1 MTRNQ
6 IFARGIP
13 CAALLFTGLAT
24 VCGLA
29 GAAGIPQAAQQ
40 PSYTPAE
47 YNSYIA
53 ASKDT
58 DPKQRSNDLAG
69 FATQYPNSTLMP
81 YVLQLQAQTYA
92 QLKDYPNAIA
102 AADKLAAMGDKV
114 TVPIRLQALVTRSQA
129 FEASFTGKEPDAADQ
144 AKKERDA
151 AAMGIDL
158 LNKMPAPANMSADK
172 FADSKKPAIA
182 FFNEVSAYAA
192 LEAKDY
198 AGAAAAYKVVLA
210 ATPNDALSAYRLG
223 VADLQQTPQTPT
235 LFLDGVWALARA
247 IALKVPDD
255 AKVRDYLQKQISN
268 YEQPLCDNLLADQ
281 VTNIVTL
288 ATQAPDRP
296 ATFTIPS
303 ADDLNKVRQA
313 LTVPQIL
320 DDLQAG
326 GDKGKA
332 TWLAACGL
340 QFPQVPAKVIGTTPA
355 TDNVDLQL
363 ATGATD
369 DVIRAATVANIDA
382 KVVDQPEA
390 SRFQKDDELLFGGT
404 LASYDPTPLLLHFDK
419 CKIDPQYIPEAGKHT
434 AKHLHRKP

>member
-1 MTRNQ
+1 MTRNR
-6 IFARGIP
+6 IFARAIP
-13 CAALLFTGLAT
+13 CAALLIAGFSGLA
-24 VCGLA
+24 
-29 GAAGIPQAAQQ
+29 AASAPQTAQQ

-53 ASKDT
+53 ATKDT
-58 DPKQRSNDLAG
+58 DPQQRSNDLAS
-69 FATQYPNSTLMP
+69 FASQYPNSTLMP
-81 YVLQLQAQTYA
+81 YVLQAQAQTYA
-92 QLKDYPNAIA
+92 ALKDYPHAIA
-102 AADKLAAMGDKV
+102 AADKLAAMGDS
-114 TVPIRLQALVTRSQA
+114 VPVATRLQALVIRSQA

-144 AKKERDA
+144 AKRERDA

-158 LNKMPAPANMSADK
+158 LNKMPVPANMTADK
-172 FADSKKPAIA
+172 FAESKKPAVA
-182 FFNEVSAYAA
+182 FFNLANANAA
-192 LEAKDY
+192 FAVKDY
-198 AGAAAAYKVVLA
+198 KGAADTYKIVLA
-210 ATPNDALSAYRLG
+210 ATPDDALSSYRLG
-223 VADLQQTPQTPT
+223 VADLQQTPQTPP

-268 YEQPLCDNLLADQ
+268 FEQPLCDNLLGDQ
-281 VTNIVTL
+281 VTNIIQL
-288 ATQAPDRP
+288 ATQSPDRP

-340 QFPQVPAKVIGTTPA
+340 QFPQVPAKVIASAPETG
-355 TDNVDLQL
+355 NVDLQL

-369 DVIRAATVANIDA
+369 DAIQAATSPNIDA
-382 KVVDQPEA
+382 KIVDQPEA
-390 SRFQKDDELLFGGT
+390 SRLQKDDELLFGGT
-404 LASYDPTPLLLHFDK
+404 LVSYDPTPLLLHFDK
-419 CKIDPQYIPEAGKHT
+419 CKVDPQYIPEAGKHT
-434 AKHLHRKP
+434 TKRLKH

>member
-1 MTRNQ
+1 MIRNR
-6 IFARGIP
+6 IFACGIP
-13 CAALLFTGLAT
+13 CAALLITSF
-24 VCGLA
+24 CGYSSAA
-29 GAAGIPQAAQQ
+29 GAPQAAAQQ

-58 DPKQRSNDLAG
+58 DSTQRRNDLAS

-102 AADKLAAMGDKV
+102 TADKLVAMGDKV
-114 TVPIRLQALVTRSQA
+114 AVPIRLQAAYLRAQA
-129 FEASFTGKEPDAADQ
+129 FEASFTGKEANAADL
-144 AKKERDA
+144 AKKEHDTA
-151 AAMGIDL
+151 AAGLDL
-158 LNKMPAPANMSADK
+158 LNQMPLPANMTADK
-172 FADSKKPAIA
+172 FAESKKPAIA
-182 FFNEVSAYAA
+182 FFNQAIANAA
-192 LEAKDY
+192 FAVKDY
-198 AGAAAAYKVVLA
+198 KAAADAYKVVLA
-210 ATPNDALSAYRLG
+210 GTPNDALSAYRLG
-223 VADLQQTPQTPT
+223 VSDLQQTPQTPA
-235 LFLDGVWALARA
+235 LFLDGTWALARA

-268 YEQPLCDNLLADQ
+268 YEQPACDNLLTDQ

-288 ATQAPDRP
+288 ATQSPDRP
-296 ATFTIPS
+296 ATFMIPS

-320 DDLQAG
+320 DDLQTG
-326 GDKGKA
+326 GDKAKT

-340 QFPQVPAKVIGTTPA
+340 QFPQVPAKVITATAA

-369 DVIRAATVANIDA
+369 DVIQAATTANIDA
-382 KVVDQPEA
+382 KVMDQPEA
-390 SRFQKDDELLFGGT
+390 SRLQKDDELLFAGT

-419 CKIDPQYIPEAGKHT
+419 CKVDPQYIPEAGKHT
-434 AKHLHRKP
+434 AKRLHH